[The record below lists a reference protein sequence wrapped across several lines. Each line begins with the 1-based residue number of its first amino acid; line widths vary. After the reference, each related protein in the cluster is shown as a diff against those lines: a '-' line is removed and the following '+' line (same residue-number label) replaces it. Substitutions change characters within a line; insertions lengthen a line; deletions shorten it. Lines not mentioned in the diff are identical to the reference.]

1 LEKITTPAGITYSY
15 TRAGTGEP
23 LVLVH
28 GALSDHASNWEHVI
42 DDFRKHFTVY
52 AVARRGRGET
62 SKTTG
67 HGIRD
72 EAADVAALV
81 DSIGEPVNLLGHS
94 YGAITS
100 VEAALLTKNLK
111 HLVLYEPPNGSVLPK
126 QAMERFA
133 CLAVQGDW
141 DRLLTEFFCG
151 ILQVPEAEVG
161 ALKGTPYWDGM
172 IGDAENSMEDFRAV
186 FEYQLDAERFRSIG
200 VPVTF
205 LVGTE
210 SPREIYAT
218 DPIAGV
224 LADAKIVELEG
235 QAHEGMTFAP
245 AQFVEKVLSVL
256 APTPRGA

>member
-15 TRAGTGEP
+15 TRGGTGQP

-28 GALSDHASNWEHVI
+28 GGLSDHDSNWELVI

-72 EAADVAALV
+72 EATDVAALV
-81 DSIGEPVNLLGHS
+81 DSIGRPVNLLGHS

-100 VEAALLTKNLK
+100 AEAALLTKNLK
-111 HLVLYEPPNGSVLPK
+111 HLVLYEPPGGSVLPK
-126 QAMERFA
+126 EAMERFA
-133 CLAVQGDW
+133 CLAVEQKW
-141 DRLLTEFFCG
+141 DVLLTEFFCG
-151 ILQVPEAEVG
+151 ILQVPEAEVE

-172 IGDAENSMEDFRAV
+172 VGDAENSMEDFRAV
-186 FEYQLDAERFRSIG
+186 FEYEFDAERFRPID

-218 DPIAGV
+218 DPIASV
-224 LADAKIVELEG
+224 LKNCRIVELEG
-235 QAHEGMTFAP
+235 QAHEGMSFAP

-256 APTPRGA
+256 APAPVAA